1 MFQVKL
7 TTLQKIA
14 IWVVLFVVPNG
25 SFCYAKKDYIGIALY
40 SYEAQQKDT
49 EKILCQVAEKF
60 FSIQNNI

>member
-14 IWVVLFVVPNG
+14 VLVVLFVVPNG

-40 SYEAQQKDT
+40 SYEA
-49 EKILCQVAEKF
+49 
-60 FSIQNNI
+60 